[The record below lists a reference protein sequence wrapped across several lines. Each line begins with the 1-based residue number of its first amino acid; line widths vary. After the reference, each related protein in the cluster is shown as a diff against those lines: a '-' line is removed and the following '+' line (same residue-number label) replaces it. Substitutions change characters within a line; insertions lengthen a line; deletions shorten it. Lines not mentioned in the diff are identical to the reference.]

1 MKLSKIHLFYAISIV
16 AAIVV
21 LLAAAQW
28 QIKAKE
34 RDSEMINV
42 AGRQRML
49 SQKIA
54 KSILLKKPDSV
65 ILKSLQEWS
74 DAQTVL
80 LQFVAAEGLDDIYKQ
95 LELEYVIIE
104 NIRGDYKASSV
115 NAFETFLPLME
126 ETVKALEVNSNKKL
140 SNLSMLQ
147 YGITTLIVLIIIG
160 EFILIFFPASSK
172 LEKQIGALSSA
183 SNFNTILIKDSPAA
197 IALVDKELKYL
208 SKSANWD
215 LLFETDGQDSLVSS
229 SLFTA
234 KKWDSILQNCLK
246 GESFREEV
254 KNKLAVEKWIT
265 LDISSWKTDDDLG
278 GLILYAQDITAS
290 KVLESNLQNT
300 NEQLRA
306 ILNSAYVSIIVS
318 NKEGLITHFSKGAEN
333 LLGYTADEMVGKNSP
348 DIVHDPEELQARSKE
363 LSSIYKSKIA
373 GFKTFTEIP
382 DRDGFESKD
391 WTYIKKNGQRFPVQL
406 VVSVLKDKN
415 NNAYGYLGIA
425 TDITEDVEI
434 RKKALKSQ
442 EQYKLLAE
450 NTNDMVGL
458 HKLDGTYSYVSP
470 ASKLILGYL
479 PEELVG
485 KTPYDFFHPDDIE
498 RIIKTGHNPVADENQ
513 AIKIEFRFLGK
524 NGHYIWLE
532 TLSKLIVSNDKAV
545 SIITSSRDIT
555 ERIEIQHELAENYK
569 SLEQAKKQAEQASNA
584 KKQFLAT
591 MSHEIR
597 TSLNAINGLSH
608 ILMLENPRA
617 DQIENLRLLNF
628 SGEIL
633 LALINDILDIS
644 KIESGKIKL
653 SLRPFDLRYLLTNIQ
668 KSLASRAQENKV
680 DLSFNYD
687 ALLPDIF
694 VGDSTRISQIIYNLV
709 GNAIKFTE
717 SGHVTINTSLI
728 NKSGTTYTFRVG
740 VRDNGIGISEEN
752 QSKIFDSFEQEDAS
766 ISRKFG
772 GTGLGLYISR
782 MLLEIMGS
790 EIKLV
795 SSKAKGSYFYFD
807 IKLKKGN
814 LAKAN
819 MSDPSS
825 KTHDFSDKHIHI
837 LVVEDNLVN
846 QMIIGRFMNLYNV
859 GFDFAGDGQQA
870 LDKIKSKAYNI
881 VLMDLQM
888 PIMDGFRATKEIRN
902 IKDEYYQ
909 KIPIIA
915 LTADAFQDVK
925 DKSLSTGMNDY
936 LSKPFRPDDLVNIIN
951 KYYHK
956 IGHLKISNKSSSAE
970 TTIHNALA
978 EKTKTLSAIAT
989 ILDKESNGDFDFKL
1003 EFAKRCKQN
1012 FIDFQKDF
1020 NACIINHDL
1029 ERLWQ
1034 SHHKLKTIMK
1044 IFELHFLSD
1053 KIGVLLENKNHLLDD
1068 QEFIKEI
1075 TEQLK
1080 QIITDFDETL
1090 KNHE

>member
-814 LAKAN
+814 LAKEN

-956 IGHLKISNKSSSAE
+956 IGHLKVSNKSLSAE

>member
-1 MKLSKIHLFYAISIV
+1 
-16 AAIVV
+16 
-21 LLAAAQW
+21 
-28 QIKAKE
+28 
-34 RDSEMINV
+34 
-42 AGRQRML
+42 
-49 SQKIA
+49 
-54 KSILLKKPDSV
+54 
-65 ILKSLQEWS
+65 
-74 DAQTVL
+74 
-80 LQFVAAEGLDDIYKQ
+80 
-95 LELEYVIIE
+95 
-104 NIRGDYKASSV
+104 
-115 NAFETFLPLME
+115 ME

-140 SNLSMLQ
+140 SNLSILQ

-160 EFILIFFPASSK
+160 EFILIIFPASSK

-183 SNFNTILIKDSPAA
+183 SKFNTILIKDSPAA

-234 KKWDSILQNCLK
+234 KKWESILQNCLQGK
-246 GESFREEV
+246 SFREEV
-254 KNKLAVEKWIT
+254 KNKLAVEKWIKW
-265 LDISSWKTDDDLG
+265 DISSWKSDDDLG

-290 KVLESNLQNT
+290 KALESNLQNT

-348 DIVHDPEELQARSKE
+348 DIVHDSQEIQARALQ
-363 LSSIYKSKIA
+363 LSSLYKAKIA

-382 DRDGFESKD
+382 DREGFESKD
-391 WTYIKKNGQRFPVQL
+391 WTYIKKNGERFPVQL

-450 NTNDMVGL
+450 NTNDMVCL

-470 ASKLILGYL
+470 ASKLILGYH

-485 KTPYDFFHPDDIE
+485 KTPYDFFHPEDVE

-513 AIKIEFRFLGK
+513 AIKIEFRFLAK
-524 NGHYIWLE
+524 DGHYIWLE
-532 TLSKLIVSNDKAV
+532 TLSKPIVSNDKAV

-569 SLEQAKKQAEQASNA
+569 SLELAKKQAEQASNA

-597 TSLNAINGLSH
+597 TPLNAINGLSH

-628 SGEIL
+628 SGETL

-680 DLSFNYD
+680 DLSFDYD

-694 VGDSTRISQIIYNLV
+694 IGDSTRISQIIYNLV

-740 VRDNGIGISEEN
+740 VRDNGIGVSEEN

-782 MLLEIMGS
+782 VLLEIMGS
-790 EIKLV
+790 EIKLD
-795 SSKAKGSYFYFD
+795 SSKDMGSYFYFD

-814 LAKAN
+814 LETEN
-819 MSDPSS
+819 MTDPSS
-825 KTHDFSDKHIHI
+825 KTHNFSDKHIHI

-846 QMIIGRFMNLYNV
+846 QMIIGRFMRLYNV

-870 LDKIKSKAYNI
+870 LDKIKSKAYNL

-902 IKDEYYQ
+902 LKEAYYQ

-936 LSKPFRPDDLVNIIN
+936 LSKPFRPDALINIIN
-951 KYYHK
+951 KYHSV
-956 IGHLKISNKSSSAE
+956 IAHLKEGNHSSSEE
-970 TTIHNALA
+970 TTIDGALA
-978 EKTKTLSAIAT
+978 EKTIAISEIEH
-989 ILDKESNGDFDFKL
+989 ILDNESSGDLDFKL
-1003 EFAKRCKQN
+1003 EFARRCKQN
-1012 FIDFQKDF
+1012 FIDFQNDF
-1020 NACIINHDL
+1020 GTSIINRDL
-1029 ERLWQ
+1029 EQLWQ
-1034 SHHKLKTIMK
+1034 SHHKLKTILK
-1044 IFELHFLSD
+1044 IFKLDELS
-1053 KIGVLLENKNHLLDD
+1053 KNIGKLVSKENKLTDD
-1068 QEFIKEI
+1068 QRFIKEI

-1080 QIITDFDETL
+1080 QIIIDFDETL
-1090 KNHE
+1090 KSHE